1 MPKIYFPSAGP
12 DDWKRFL
19 DKPELHWA
27 TGRSART
34 TAHAWEAAE
43 GAPPEVEAVLGRA
56 LGPVR
61 LLLAIPEHK
70 TPLPGGSRDSQT
82 DVFALFRTDAG
93 LVAAAVEAKVEEPF
107 GPLVSEWLAEASPGK
122 TERLAHVCGRLGLD
136 PSGVGDLHYQ
146 LLHRTAAAVI
156 EAERFHA
163 STAAMVVHS
172 FSPHR
177 TGFDAFARFAARLG
191 APAAEPDRPAVVPA
205 PGGAPL
211 VLGWACGDPRFL
223 TA

>member
-1 MPKIYFPSAGP
+1 MPKIYVPTAGP

-19 DKPELHWA
+19 AKPDLHWA
-27 TGRSART
+27 LGRSART

-43 GAPPEVEAVLGRA
+43 GAPPEVEAILGRA

-82 DVFALFRTDAG
+82 DVFALFRAEGG
-93 LVAAAVEAKVEEPF
+93 LVAAAIEAKVEEPF
-107 GPLVSEWLAEASPGK
+107 GPLVSEWSADPSPGK
-122 TERLAHVCGRLGLD
+122 TERLAHVCGRLGLE

-163 STAAMVVHS
+163 ATAAMIVHS
-172 FSPHR
+172 FSPQK
-177 TGFDAFARFAARLG
+177 TWFDAFARFAARLG
-191 APAAEPDRPAVVPA
+191 AKGLEPDRPAVVRTPS
-205 PGGAPL
+205 GLPL
-211 VLGWACGDPRFL
+211 LIG
-223 TA
+223 